1 MAADSAD
8 IPLRVWVLK
17 GGLIGAAL
25 VCMGYVGVVSFI
37 YFFSDL
43 FDPKLVLSLTDFAE
57 LAIYFFLFSCIPALP
72 TALLVGLAHRGL
84 CRLFPREHKSIFAA
98 TLVGTWVIV
107 CFFPSLGYS
116 FYIAKKIWIGWA
128 TGSSIVLFGFIPSL
142 AAVVATTIV
151 LRRSRQD
158 TVGAT

>member
-25 VCMGYVGVVSFI
+25 MFLGFFGYS
-37 YFFSDL
+37 FSDSPDPY
-43 FDPKLVLSLTDFAE
+43 FDEGKVSLTEFILGAGY
-57 LAIYFFLFSCIPALP
+57 LCSLCCIPALP

-98 TLVGTWVIV
+98 TLVGTSVI
-107 CFFPSLGYS
+107 CFLPLLVHLIPLKNLPIYDLSSL
-116 FYIAKKIWIGWA
+116 
-128 TGSSIVLFGFIPSL
+128 IVFFGVVPSL

-151 LRRSRQD
+151 LRR
-158 TVGAT
+158 

>member
-1 MAADSAD
+1 MAADPAD

-17 GGLIGAAL
+17 GGFIGATL
-25 VCMGYVGVVSFI
+25 MCMGYVGVVFFI
-37 YFFSDL
+37 IFFDL
-43 FDPKLVLSLTDFAE
+43 LDLKLVLSLTAFSE
-57 LAIYFFLFSCIPALP
+57 FVIYFFLFSCIPALP

-116 FYIAKKIWIGWA
+116 FYLAEKIWIGWG

-142 AAVVATTIV
+142 AAVVATTVV
-151 LRRSRQD
+151 LRR
-158 TVGAT
+158 

>member
-1 MAADSAD
+1 MSADSAD

-17 GGLIGAAL
+17 GGFIGATL
-25 VCMGYVGVVSFI
+25 MCMGYVVSSL
-37 YFFSDL
+37 FFLELLDSKVG
-43 FDPKLVLSLTDFAE
+43 PWLTEFAE
-57 LAIYFFLFSCIPALP
+57 FVIYFFLFLCIPALP

>member
-1 MAADSAD
+1 MSNDSVD

-17 GGLIGAAL
+17 GGFIGATL
-25 VCMGYVGVVSFI
+25 MCMGYVGVLQFTI
-37 YFFSDL
+37 
-43 FDPKLVLSLTDFAE
+43 FDPSAPEVGRWLTENAE
-57 LAIYFFLFSCIPALP
+57 FVIYFFLFLCIPALP

-84 CRLFPREHKSIFAA
+84 CRLFPGEHKSIFAA

-116 FYIAKKIWIGWA
+116 FYLAEKIWIGWA
-128 TGSSIVLFGFIPSL
+128 TGSLIVFFGFIPSL

-158 TVGAT
+158 TVGAIVP